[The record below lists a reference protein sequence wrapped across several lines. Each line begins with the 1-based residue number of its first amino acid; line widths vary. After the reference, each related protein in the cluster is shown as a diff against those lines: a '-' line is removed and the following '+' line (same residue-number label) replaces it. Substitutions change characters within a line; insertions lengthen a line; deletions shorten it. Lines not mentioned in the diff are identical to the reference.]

1 MTETTTKAKQIVIH
15 IDQQKFELD
24 DRPYAARELLILAG
38 ENPAETTLVLK
49 HGNDLKKFENPDES
63 IDVKNG
69 MQFVV
74 FHNGPT
80 PVS

>member
-1 MTETTTKAKQIVIH
+1 MTATETKTKQRVEIF
-15 IDQQKFELD
+15 IDQQKFTIE
-24 DRPYAARELLILAG
+24 DRIYKAEELLRLVG

-49 HGNDLKKFENPDES
+49 HGNDLRKFQSDEAVHPKK
-63 IDVKNG
+63 G
-69 MQFVV
+69 MHFVV

>member
-1 MTETTTKAKQIVIH
+1 MTETKTKQVIIH
-15 IDQQKFELD
+15 IDQQKFELEP
-24 DRPYAARELLILAG
+24 RIYTAGELLRIAG

-49 HGNDLKKFENPDES
+49 HGNDLKKFENPEEQ
-63 IDVKNG
+63 IEIGNG

>member
-1 MTETTTKAKQIVIH
+1 MTGTKTKQVAIH
-15 IDQQKFELD
+15 IDQQKSELD
-24 DRPYAARELLILAG
+24 SRPYTAGELLVLAG
-38 ENPAETTLVLK
+38 ENQAETTLVLK
-49 HGNDLKKFENPDES
+49 HGHDLKKFENPNEP
-63 IDVKNG
+63 IELVNG